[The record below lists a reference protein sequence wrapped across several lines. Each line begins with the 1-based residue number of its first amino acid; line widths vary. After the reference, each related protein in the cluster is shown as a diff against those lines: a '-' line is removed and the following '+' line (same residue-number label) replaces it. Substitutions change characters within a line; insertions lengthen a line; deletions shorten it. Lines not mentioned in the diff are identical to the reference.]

1 MNLQEIPV
9 VDAHFDMLA
18 DVLYLRRQG
27 ERNVIHNHFMP
38 GFSAGGVNVVVAAI
52 FIETLFVPHQALE
65 MALEQIECLHQEM
78 KENPGEFRLCRTYQE
93 IEAAMAADEVA
104 ILLSL
109 EGAAPI
115 NGNLSMLGI
124 FRQLGV
130 RLLGPAWARRNAAC
144 DGSTLVDDDMSSAGG
159 LTPFGV
165 ELVKEAQHL
174 GMILDVSHLNDKD
187 LFGVELVKE
196 AQHLG
201 MILDVSHLNDKGV
214 IDLFKV
220 CEGPVIASHSDTRV
234 LHPIERNLP
243 DEIIQEIGLRGG
255 VIGVNGV
262 STICGKDDAD
272 ATPEF
277 LIQHMEHLKKLAGID
292 VVGIGMDFFEGM
304 HLFAPVLPPEK
315 MTRNIYDVVK
325 GHGELPMLAEL
336 MAKMGWS
343 RTEINAVMGGNFL
356 HVFSTML

>member
-1 MNLQEIPV
+1 
-9 VDAHFDMLA
+9 MLA
-18 DVLYLRRQG
+18 DVLFLRRQG
-27 ERNVIHNHFMP
+27 ERNVIHNQYMP
-38 GFSAGGVNVVVAAI
+38 GFNAGGVNVVVCAI

-65 MALEQIECLHQEM
+65 MALEQIDCLHQEM

-93 IEAAMAADEVA
+93 IKAAMSAGEVA

-109 EGAAPI
+109 EGAAPL

-124 FRQLGV
+124 FHQLGV

-144 DGSTLVDDDMSSAGG
+144 DGSTLVDDDLSSAGG

-165 ELVKEAQHL
+165 E
-174 GMILDVSHLNDKD
+174 M
-187 LFGVELVKE
+187 VKE

-214 IDLFKV
+214 ADLFKA
-220 CEGPVIASHSDTRV
+220 CSGPVIASHSNTRA
-234 LHPIERNLP
+234 LHNIERNLP

-262 STICGKDDAD
+262 STICGETDLD
-272 ATPEF
+272 ATSEF
-277 LIQHMEHLKKLAGID
+277 LIQHMDHLKMVAGGD
-292 VVGIGMDFFEGM
+292 TVGIGMDFFEGM

-315 MTRNIYDVVK
+315 MTRQIFDVVK
-325 GHGELPMLAEL
+325 GHAALPELAGL
-336 MAKMGWS
+336 MIRTGW
-343 RTEINAVMGGNFL
+343 TQEEIKAVLGGNFL
-356 HVFSTML
+356 QLFSLLL

>member
-165 ELVKEAQHL
+165 ELVKEAH
-174 GMILDVSHLNDKD
+174 
-187 LFGVELVKE
+187 
-196 AQHLG
+196 HLG

-325 GHGELPMLAEL
+325 GHGELPTLAEL